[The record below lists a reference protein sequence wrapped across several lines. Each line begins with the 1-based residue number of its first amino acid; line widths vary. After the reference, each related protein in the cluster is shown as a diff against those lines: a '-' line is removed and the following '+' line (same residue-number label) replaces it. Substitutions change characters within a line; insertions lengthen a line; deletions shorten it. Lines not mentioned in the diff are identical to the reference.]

1 MSLIL
6 NPANQRKWNKFKSN
20 KRAYYSLLILVY
32 TYLISLFSPLLI
44 NNKPLFVYS
53 DGKLSFPIFFFYPE
67 AKFTGEN
74 LTEPNYKK
82 LNQSSLFQKEEN
94 FMVFPPIPYGVNEDN
109 LDSLEEGSNP
119 PNKPSLKHW
128 FGTDDRG
135 RDVFTRIIYG
145 YRLAMTFSLI
155 LVFLEVILA
164 SIIGGIQGYFAGK
177 LDLFLQRIIEI
188 LSAIPFLYLILIMG
202 AFFGRSFTVL
212 LVTYGAL
219 SWIGLSYYMR
229 GEFLKLRKQ
238 QFVDAAKTLGASST
252 AIILRHLLPNSLTPL
267 VTFFPFILVSAISV
281 LSALDFLGY
290 GIPAPNPSWGE
301 LIGQGRERLTSWWL
315 ITFPSLAL
323 FFTILLSGFVG
334 EGLRDAFDPKDKVS
348 YE

>member
-1 MSLIL
+1 MIL

-188 LSAIPFLYLILIMG
+188 LSAIPFLYLI
-202 AFFGRSFTVL
+202 
-212 LVTYGAL
+212 
-219 SWIGLSYYMR
+219 
-229 GEFLKLRKQ
+229 
-238 QFVDAAKTLGASST
+238 
-252 AIILRHLLPNSLTPL
+252 
-267 VTFFPFILVSAISV
+267 
-281 LSALDFLGY
+281 
-290 GIPAPNPSWGE
+290 
-301 LIGQGRERLTSWWL
+301 
-315 ITFPSLAL
+315 
-323 FFTILLSGFVG
+323 
-334 EGLRDAFDPKDKVS
+334 
-348 YE
+348 